1 MNLVTDNPETNVS
14 NALNMFY
21 VKDQQTFVRGYGE
34 NGQDIDLIDFVK
46 RIAKRQRIPMQKKD
60 AHEVA
65 EYLTDVLFDC
75 EPESKEGLLGLFF
88 TAAWAF
94 AEIRERLKEYE
105 ASGLEPNQVSKMMI
119 PLDKVEETIEKSE
132 SEDTE

>member
-1 MNLVTDNPETNVS
+1 MNLVTDKPETNVS

-46 RIAKRQRIPMQKKD
+46 RIAKRQRIPLQRKD

-88 TAAWAF
+88 AAAWAF

-105 ASGLEPNQVSKMMI
+105 ASGLEPYQVAKTMV
-119 PLDKVEETIEKSE
+119 PLDKVEETVEKAE

>member
-1 MNLVTDNPETNVS
+1 MNLVTDKPETNVS
-14 NALNMFY
+14 NALNMFC
-21 VKDQQTFVRGYGE
+21 VKDRQTFVRGYGE

-46 RIAKRQRIPMQKKD
+46 KIAKRQRIPMQKMD

-65 EYLTDVLFDC
+65 EHLTDVLFDG
-75 EPESKEGLLGLFF
+75 EPESKEGLLALFF

-105 ASGLEPNQVSKMMI
+105 ESGMEPQRVAQMMVKI
-119 PLDKVEETIEKSE
+119 SE
-132 SEDTE
+132 VPTE

>member
-1 MNLVTDNPETNVS
+1 MNLVTDKPETNVS

-46 RIAKRQRIPMQKKD
+46 RIAKRQRIPMQKMD

-65 EYLTDVLFDC
+65 EHLTDVLFDG
-75 EPESKEGLLGLFF
+75 EPESKEGLLALFF

-105 ASGLEPNQVSKMMI
+105 ESGMEPQRVAQLMVKI
-119 PLDKVEETIEKSE
+119 SE
-132 SEDTE
+132 VPRE

>member
-1 MNLVTDNPETNVS
+1 M
-14 NALNMFY
+14 
-21 VKDQQTFVRGYGE
+21 RGYGE

-46 RIAKRQRIPMQKKD
+46 RIAKRQRIPMQKMD

-65 EYLTDVLFDC
+65 EHLTDVLFDG
-75 EPESKEGLLGLFF
+75 EPESKEGLLALFF

-105 ASGLEPNQVSKMMI
+105 ESGMEPQRVARMMVKI
-119 PLDKVEETIEKSE
+119 SE
-132 SEDTE
+132 VPTE